1 MENKR
6 TPSTLRQPAESGM
19 SLLETMIS
27 LTILLVALIGIMGL
41 ASLSMTTTENQGHLM
56 ARCTEYAQDKLE
68 QLNSLAYGDSVTDTT
83 VFPAVNSGGTGLTIG
98 GSADPTAPTTG
109 YVDYLDVNGN
119 LSTSTGSWYY
129 VRTWKVEAPAGTT
142 NMKQITVA
150 TMVRPGATQARGPA
164 IQSTVIAL
172 KTSPF

>member
-1 MENKR
+1 
-6 TPSTLRQPAESGM
+6 M
-19 SLLETMIS
+19 SLLETMIA
-27 LTILLVALIGIMGL
+27 LTILLIALIGIMGL
-41 ASLSMTTTENQGHLM
+41 ASLSMTSTENQGHLM

-68 QLNSLAYGDSVTDTT
+68 QLNALAYGDSVTDTT

-98 GSADPTAPTTG
+98 GSADPTSPATG

-119 LSTSTGSWYY
+119 LSSSTAQWYY
-129 VRTWKVEAPAGTT
+129 VRTWKIEAPAGTT

-150 TMVRPGATQARGPA
+150 AMVRPGAAQARGPS

>member
-1 MENKR
+1 MKNEQNHSTFR
-6 TPSTLRQPAESGM
+6 PTPESGM

-27 LTILLVALIGIMGL
+27 LAILLVALIGIMGL

-98 GSADPTAPTTG
+98 GSSDPTSPSTG

-119 LSTSTGSWYY
+119 LTTSSTTWYY
-129 VRTWKVEAPAGTT
+129 IRVWKVEAPTGTT
-142 NMKQITVA
+142 NLKQITV
-150 TMVRPGATQARGPA
+150 TTKVRPGATTARGPA